1 MKVIRR
7 IVLAFVGFSV
17 LNLLASL
24 LVRRLLPAYGGEA
37 DDDVS
42 IVSSMSG
49 VNFKSQANSLRSIS
63 AVAYMGGV
71 ELDLT
76 AASIVDGA
84 VVSIRAI
91 MGGVEVTVP
100 ETWRVEVTSS
110 VFMGGVANLT
120 DPDAVGED
128 APVLVIDTVAV
139 MGGVE
144 VRWPERD

>member
-17 LNLLASL
+17 LNVLASFA
-24 LVRRLLPAYGGEA
+24 VRRFMPAYGGEA

-49 VNFKSQANSLRSIS
+49 VNFKSQADALRSI
-63 AVAYMGGV
+63 AVVAYMGGV

-76 AASIVDGA
+76 GASIVDGA
-84 VVSIRAI
+84 VVSIRAM

-110 VFMGGVANLT
+110 VFMGGVGNLT
-120 DPDAVGED
+120 DPDAVGDD